1 MGRFEFQMHRGTQFQ
16 NACQGCKA
24 DQRQV
29 SSLPIRIFILSYSH
43 YLFDYRIVVV
53 LENRTYIYNFEEL
66 RLIDAI
72 ETCPNSRGLVA
83 LNPDPENTVLASPD
97 VQKGYVRLNVYEK
110 NKSFKVP
117 AHQAALS
124 AICLNFAGTLL
135 ATASEKGTLIRIF
148 STETGQPLQ
157 ELRRGKEKA
166 DVYSICFDKKS

>member
-1 MGRFEFQMHRGTQFQ
+1 M
-16 NACQGCKA
+16 
-24 DQRQV
+24 
-29 SSLPIRIFILSYSH
+29 
-43 YLFDYRIVVV
+43 
-53 LENRTYIYNFEEL
+53 
-66 RLIDAI
+66 
-72 ETCPNSRGLVA
+72 
-83 LNPDPENTVLASPD
+83 
-97 VQKGYVRLNVYEK
+97 RLNVYEK